1 MPNHG
6 EDQLVGHNVGS
17 IFTQSTHRDINL
29 NFMLEGGHN
38 KHNRLE
44 ELVRGTPLNVGIVGA
59 NFENRVDDNGVFNMM
74 SSTAQEALASPQ
86 LQRFESKT
94 FQQIEENIQKEILDN
109 SSCDDNCASND
120 PCLLMQQST
129 MTNSESPSPK
139 KDLNNEYSC
148 GSLSA
153 ASEDEMEFD
162 NVEVNAAI
170 MKIDQQKGQAGDSC
184 FSEEEN
190 LGKRLMDRKR
200 LRIFTNIT
208 KKKTCM
214 SDKEVKNGSFLQ
226 IQVQQC
232 QYLD

>member
-1 MPNHG
+1 MPNNG
-6 EDQLVGHNVGS
+6 EDQLVDHNVGS

-29 NFMLEGGHN
+29 DFMLEGGHN
-38 KHNRLE
+38 KQNRLE
-44 ELVRGTPLNVGIVGA
+44 ELVRGTPLNVGLVGA
-59 NFENRVDDNGVFNMM
+59 NFDNRVDNNGVFNMI
-74 SSTAQEALASPQ
+74 SSTAPEALASPQ

-153 ASEDEMEFD
+153 ASEDEIEFD

-170 MKIDQQKGQAGDSC
+170 LKIDQQKGYAGDSC
-184 FSEEEN
+184 FSGEEG
-190 LGKRLMDRKR
+190 LGGKLMDRKR

-208 KKKTCM
+208 KKKPCM
-214 SDKEVKNGSFLQ
+214 SDKEVKNGSFL
-226 IQVQQC
+226 
-232 QYLD
+232 